1 MQFSRHM
8 LGTSF
13 FAFGALLV
21 SSTALAQVIP
31 NQARPEFIE
40 RRNRI
45 EDVRPA
51 LGGAPLI
58 TLPEQ
63 DDKPIAGGVEFTLKG
78 IRLQN
83 ATAFSE
89 KDLKPLYAKKIGKPI
104 TVAGLNKIAA
114 DITAKYRNA
123 GYILTRAVVPPQR
136 AEAGVITIRI
146 VEGFV
151 NEVRF
156 NGDAAEDSVVQGY
169 AAKIRASK
177 PLDAK
182 DLERYLLLMDDLP
195 GIEARAV
202 LQPSET
208 TPGASDVVV
217 NITRKKVDFTATLDN
232 RGSRFL
238 GQYQA
243 GATVALNDVFRADD
257 QTQMRIISSAFEPDE
272 LFYAELRHEEQLGSE
287 GLKLVFSGNHAFTK
301 PGSSVEQLDIEGH
314 SQAYTVGLNYPIKR
328 SRQANWF
335 VSGDFTARNVEVDT
349 LGSDLYFDKTRVL
362 GLSTA
367 YDFIDSTAAVNR
379 IDAGLAKGFSFG
391 TDVDNQANSRANGE
405 TSFTKFTGRASRI
418 QPIMGSWSAY
428 GVAAGQY
435 SLDPLLASEEFAL
448 GGSELGSAYDPAELT
463 GDSGLAGRL
472 ELQYNQSP
480 ETFISQYQLYGF
492 YDIGRVWN
500 EDPIAGN
507 EDSHAS
513 LSSAGLGARFNIAD
527 ALSGGVEGSLPL
539 TKDVAANGTDGAAP
553 RIFFN
558 LLYRY

>member
-1 MQFSRHM
+1 MHLSRHT
-8 LGTSF
+8 LGTAF
-13 FAFGALLV
+13 FAFGAVLL
-21 SSTALAQVIP
+21 STTALAQTVP

-45 EDVRPA
+45 EDVRPS

-78 IRLQN
+78 IRLKN
-83 ATAFSE
+83 ATAFNE
-89 KDLKPLYAKKIGKPI
+89 DDLAPIYAKKVGKPI

-136 AEAGVITIRI
+136 AEGGVITIRI

-156 NGDAAEDSVVQGY
+156 NGDGANDSVVQRY

-202 LQPSET
+202 LQPSES

-217 NITRKKVDFTATLDN
+217 NVTRKKVDFSATLDN

-243 GATVALNDVFRADD
+243 GATVAFNDVFRADD
-257 QTQMRIISSAFEPDE
+257 QTQLRIISSAFEPDE
-272 LFYAELRHEEQLGSE
+272 LFYGEIRHEEQLGSE
-287 GLKLVFSGNHAFTK
+287 GLKLVLSANHAFTQ

-314 SQAYTVGLNYPIKR
+314 SQAYTIGVNYPIKR

-335 VSGDFTARNVEVDT
+335 VSGDITARNVEVDT
-349 LGSDLYFDKTRVL
+349 LDSNLYYDKTRVL
-362 GLSTA
+362 GISTA

-379 IDAGLAKGFSFG
+379 LDAGLAKGFSFG
-391 TDVDNQANSRANGE
+391 TDSDSQANSRANGE

-472 ELQYNQSP
+472 ELQYNQNP
-480 ETFISQYQLYGF
+480 EAFVSQYQLYGF
-492 YDIGRVWN
+492 YDLGRVWN
-500 EDPIAGN
+500 EDPIAGS
-507 EDSHAS
+507 ETSHAS
-513 LSSAGLGARFNIAD
+513 LSSTGLGARFNIAD
-527 ALSGGVEGSLPL
+527 SLSGGVEGSLPL